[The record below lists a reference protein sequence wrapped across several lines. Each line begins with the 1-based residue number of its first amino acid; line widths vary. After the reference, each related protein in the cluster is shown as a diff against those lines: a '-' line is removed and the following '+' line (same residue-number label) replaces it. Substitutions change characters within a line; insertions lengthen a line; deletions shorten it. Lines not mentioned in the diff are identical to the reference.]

1 MSHGVLGDE
10 KSRIS
15 LINLIGFE
23 VFWIQLPNL
32 HFYDIIKYCEILRDF
47 VMYGRAGPVRTGP
60 HAGPSRA
67 IRGRAGRSGQVRA
80 GSGRA
85 GPSRV
90 ELGRAGPGWAV
101 LANLSQMLQS
111 VSRSV
116 ISHCSAR
123 RIMHDFAIEQKTR
136 VTKLLQIW
144 MQHNLFVTK
153 ALQICMQLNRFYRQE
168 KYVPV

>member
-1 MSHGVLGDE
+1 MILLNIV
-10 KSRIS
+10 R
-15 LINLIGFE
+15 F
-23 VFWIQLPNL
+23 
-32 HFYDIIKYCEILRDF
+32 CEILSGMAGLGRSGPGRRP
-47 VMYGRAGPVRTGP
+47 GRAGPDE
-60 HAGPSRA
+60 AERA
-67 IRGRAGRSGQVRA
+67 DPDRSG
-80 GSGRA
+80 
-85 GPSRV
+85 
-90 ELGRAGPGWAV
+90 LGRAGPGRVGSSWAGPGRAV

-116 ISHCSAR
+116 ISQCSAR

-136 VTKLLQIW
+136 VTKLLQIC